1 MIVYFAD
8 RYLNIIGQAS
18 TTLPRGLKI
27 IDDTKTEDVDTGVA
41 TFEFTLPYGDK
52 KAERAFANKCAAV
65 GNYILRRSGTSDKV
79 DEFYTIIESEED
91 TKSKEISI
99 YAEDAGLDLLNEV
112 CEKYEAAEAHPI
124 SFYINKFAY
133 DSGFVIGGNQAADLS
148 RKLKWDGESTATERL
163 ASVATQFDCEISY
176 SFVIKGLRIV
186 KKYINIYRKRGKDV
200 GAQVRLNKDVDSIV
214 TTKSIAHL
222 ATALKVTGGI
232 PDGEENPITLDGYE
246 YDDGDIYLEGTY
258 LKSRAAVAKWTR
270 YLVEDGDYTGH
281 ILKTFTYDTT
291 DQSTLCSHAVSELK
305 KIREIEVNYEVD
317 ITKLPE
323 NARLGDRI
331 NIIDYDGD
339 LLLSAR
345 ILKLEVSEADGTQK
359 ATLGEYLIKSG
370 GIHQKMYELAEDF
383 RKNSQ
388 SAAHALTVAN
398 TAKQTAEEAQ
408 TKANAASSSADGAL
422 AAAAAAKTAA
432 TTAETKAAE
441 AKTAAEESKTQATA
455 AEEAA
460 GNAQTAADQAATDAA
475 TAQTTATEAKGAAA
489 AAKVTAEAAKADA
502 AAAQGEIDS
511 LGNDLEALSNTMTED
526 YAKKTELAEA
536 KADLQTQI
544 TQNAAQ
550 IQSTATKV
558 TEIDE
563 TANNAAQQA
572 SQAQTKA
579 EAAQT
584 AAETAKTTA
593 TEAQRTADVATTKA
607 TTAQTKADEAAADAA
622 AAQTAADNANAKAQQ
637 AASDLETAKT
647 NLANVTSRVDAT
659 EEEIEAAQ
667 AAVNAAQAAADQA
680 AADAAAAQTTA
691 DTAKMN
697 AKTAQTAADNAK
709 TAADNAQKAAD
720 AAKKS
725 ADDAQAAVDDLAV
738 RVTKAE
744 TKITQ
749 TAEQIELCAT
759 KEDVTETLGDY
770 YTKTEADAAITL
782 KANEISQE
790 VSTVKTEV
798 DGLKT
803 RTTNAETSIQQ
814 NASDILLRA
823 KQSDLEALSDD
834 LEENYYTKSETESS
848 IDLAVDAITLTVTTA
863 LGDVQIKLSEDKIDL
878 TGLVS
883 FNDLKNTGSTI
894 INGSNITTGTIN
906 ADLVRSGC
914 IVSDNLNIPGNNIN
928 PLNFADNFTN
938 SGSLLNLTNGN
949 FYTPNFRIDGNNVYC
964 RGNILGSTVGGKYLR
979 SNLLQYYQN
988 ATTLKSVGEND
999 VLNYNNSTGLYLDSS
1014 TIRNGTMLDLDRGE
1028 ATFATNWGV
1037 AADDSGYYTT
1047 TIHGGSICF
1056 NSTSVTYDE
1065 YNWPQNGNFGLE
1077 NGMKMGFGETE
1088 GSNTFYISS
1097 FTSSVKLDISV
1108 KNKLTLSGS
1117 SISVSGV
1124 TNFSDGIELGTRLKS
1139 TSKNGGYIDFHYNGS
1154 SSDYTS
1160 RIIEQA
1166 SGVLA
1171 IKGKLETSGNL
1182 DVNGSSINAPWLS
1195 LKSGNTM
1202 YFYPNGQTALYAW
1215 MDKQTTGVRFCPQAD
1230 AKGAIGHNNY
1240 RWNSIYSSNGTIQTS
1255 DRRKKKDISD
1265 NIAVYKDILSEITPV
1280 KYRYNDIEEDK
1291 IRIGFIAQDLDSIFE
1306 KHGLNPRDFAAI
1318 RLDDVD
1324 PTDTIPDGK
1333 VYGLSYEGFVAL
1345 NTALIQDLQKEVN
1358 RLKSEVQELKG
1369 A

>member
-18 TTLPRGLKI
+18 TTLPKGLKI
-27 IDDTKTEDVDTGVA
+27 IDDIKTEDVDTGVA

-52 KAERAFANKCAAV
+52 KSERAFANKCTAV

-91 TKSKEISI
+91 TKSHEINI

-112 CEKYEAAEAHPI
+112 CEKYEATEAHPI
-124 SFYINKFAY
+124 SFYIDKFDY
-133 DSGFVIGGNQAADLS
+133 DSGFVIGENQAADLS
-148 RKLKWDGESTATERL
+148 RKLKWEGESTATERL

-214 TTKSIAHL
+214 TTKSIANL

-232 PDGEENPITLDGYE
+232 PEGEENPITLNGYE

-258 LKSRAAVAKWTR
+258 LKSRSAVAKWTR

-281 ILKTFTYDTT
+281 ILKTFTYDAT

-305 KIREIEVNYEVD
+305 KISEVEVNYEVD

-345 ILKLEVSEADGTQK
+345 ILKLEVSEANGTQK

-370 GIHQKMYELAEDF
+370 GIHQKVYELAEDF

-422 AAAAAAKTAA
+422 EAATAAKTTADTAKESADEATTKAEAASDAVNQVKQDVESLETTVDNASAAAAEAKTAA

-441 AKTAAEESKTQATA
+441 AKTAAEEAKTQAA
-455 AEEAA
+455 VAEEAA

-475 TAQTTATEAKGAAA
+475 TAQTTATEAKGDAA

-502 AAAQGEIDS
+502 AAAQSEIDS
-511 LGNDLEALSNTMTED
+511 LGNDLETLSNTMAAD
-526 YAKKTELAEA
+526 YAKKTELTEA

-558 TEIDE
+558 TEINE

-584 AAETAKTTA
+584 AADQAKATAA
-593 TEAQRTADVATTKA
+593 EAQRTADAATTKA

-691 DTAKMN
+691 DTAKTN
-697 AKTAQTAADNAK
+697 AETAQTAADNAK

-720 AAKKS
+720 AAKKA

-759 KEDVTETLGDY
+759 KEEVTKTLGGY

-823 KQSDLEALSDD
+823 KQSDLKALSDD
-834 LEENYYTKSETESS
+834 LQENYYTKTETESS
-848 IDLAVDAITLTVTTA
+848 IDVAVDAITLTVTTA

-883 FNDLKNTGSTI
+883 FNDLKNAGSTI
-894 INGSNITTGTIN
+894 INGSNITTGTVA
-906 ADLVRSGC
+906 ADRLNVKGLTVYKTDNNGNYLDENGNITTS
-914 IVSDNLNIPGNNIN
+914 VSDMVKTLEI
-928 PLNFADNFTN
+928 DK
-938 SGSLLNLTNGN
+938 NGN
-949 FYTPNFRIDGNNVYC
+949 FWTCGKIDG
-964 RGNILGSTVGGKYLR
+964 GEITGSSFVVNTETSTNYLR
-979 SNLLQYYQN
+979 INPQGIHNSNLFKN
-988 ATTLKSVGEND
+988 PSENFMRKATTWIANGGIQCELSKEGT
-999 VLNYNNSTGLYLDSS
+999 LNKG
-1014 TIRNGTMLDLDRGE
+1014 
-1028 ATFATNWGV
+1028 
-1037 AADDSGYYTT
+1037 
-1047 TIHGGSICF
+1047 
-1056 NSTSVTYDE
+1056 
-1065 YNWPQNGNFGLE
+1065 
-1077 NGMKMGFGETE
+1077 
-1088 GSNTFYISS
+1088 
-1097 FTSSVKLDISV
+1097 VKLDYDGLILHRDEEAISNV
-1108 KNKLTLSGS
+1108 CLSINLNDDFVPCIETSDNKKLKIVSVAGVE
-1117 SISVSGV
+1117 ISAP
-1124 TNFSDGIELGTRLKS
+1124 TTF
-1139 TSKNGGYIDFHYNGS
+1139 
-1154 SSDYTS
+1154 
-1160 RIIEQA
+1160 A
-1166 SGVLA
+1166 SAVA
-1171 IKGKLETSGNL
+1171 INGKLETSGNL
-1182 DVNGSSINAPWLS
+1182 DVNGSSIYAPWLS

-1265 NIAVYKDILSEITPV
+1265 DISVYKDILSEVTPV
-1280 KYRYNDIEEDK
+1280 QYRYNDIEGDK
-1291 IRIGFIAQDLDSIFE
+1291 VRIGFIAQDLDSIFE

>member
-18 TTLPRGLKI
+18 TTLPKGLKI
-27 IDDTKTEDVDTGVA
+27 IDDVKTEDVDTGVA

-52 KAERAFANKCAAV
+52 KAERAFANKCTAA

-91 TKSKEISI
+91 TKSHEISI

-133 DSGFVIGGNQAADLS
+133 DSGFVIGVNQAADLS

-186 KKYINIYRKRGKDV
+186 KKYINVYRKRGKDV
-200 GAQVRLNKDVDSIV
+200 GAQVRLNKDVNGIV
-214 TTKSIAHL
+214 TTKSIANL

-258 LKSRAAVAKWTR
+258 LKSRSAVAKWTR

-317 ITKLPE
+317 ITNLPE

-339 LLLSAR
+339 LFLSAR

-370 GIHQKMYELAEDF
+370 GIHQKVYELAEDF

-408 TKANAASSSADGAL
+408 IKANAASSSADGAL
-422 AAAAAAKTAA
+422 AAAAEAKTAA

-441 AKTAAEESKTQATA
+441 AKTAAEESKAQATA

-460 GNAQTAADQAATDAA
+460 GNAQAAADKAKADAA
-475 TAQTTATEAKGAAA
+475 TAQTTATEAKGDAA
-489 AAKVTAEAAKADA
+489 AAKATAEAAKADA

-511 LGNDLEALSNTMTED
+511 LGNDLETLSNTMTED

-558 TEIDE
+558 IEIDE

-593 TEAQRTADVATTKA
+593 TKAQRAADAATTKA

-622 AAQTAADNANAKAQQ
+622 AAQTAADAASAKAQQ

-720 AAKKS
+720 AAKKA

-759 KEDVTETLGDY
+759 KEDITETLGGY

-834 LEENYYTKSETESS
+834 LQENYYTKTETESS
-848 IDLAVDAITLTVTTA
+848 IDVAVDAITLTVTTA

-883 FNDLKNTGSTI
+883 FNDLKNAGSTI
-894 INGSNITTGTIN
+894 INGSNITTGTVA
-906 ADLVRSGC
+906 ADRLNVKGLTVYKTDNNGNYLDNNGNITTS
-914 IVSDNLNIPGNNIN
+914 VSDMVKTLEI
-928 PLNFADNFTN
+928 DK
-938 SGSLLNLTNGN
+938 NGN
-949 FYTPNFRIDGNNVYC
+949 FWTCGKIDG
-964 RGNILGSTVGGKYLR
+964 GEITGGSFVVNTETGTNYLCINSQGIHN
-979 SNLLQYYQN
+979 SNLFKN
-988 ATTLKSVGEND
+988 PSENFMRKATTW
-999 VLNYNNSTGLYLDSS
+999 
-1014 TIRNGTMLDLDRGE
+1014 IANGGIQCELSKEGTSNKGVMLDYDGLILCRNEEAVANVCLSINLDDDFVPCIETSDNKKLKIVSVAGVE
-1028 ATFATNWGV
+1028 ISAPTTFASAV
-1037 AADDSGYYTT
+1037 A
-1047 TIHGGSICF
+1047 I
-1056 NSTSVTYDE
+1056 N
-1065 YNWPQNGNFGLE
+1065 
-1077 NGMKMGFGETE
+1077 
-1088 GSNTFYISS
+1088 
-1097 FTSSVKLDISV
+1097 
-1108 KNKLTLSGS
+1108 
-1117 SISVSGV
+1117 
-1124 TNFSDGIELGTRLKS
+1124 
-1139 TSKNGGYIDFHYNGS
+1139 
-1154 SSDYTS
+1154 
-1160 RIIEQA
+1160 
-1166 SGVLA
+1166 
-1171 IKGKLETSGNL
+1171 GKLETSGNL
-1182 DVNGSSINAPWLS
+1182 DVNGSNIYAPWLS